1 MASKSQPPRSL
12 LYAPGSNPRALEKA
26 AGLSC
31 DAVFI
36 DLEDA
41 VAPEAKESA
50 RAAAVAAVKGGAFGD
65 RLTVI
70 RCNHPDSEWGPEDWA
85 AVCEAGP
92 DGVLA
97 PKIKTADDIGACDAL
112 LDAAPA
118 HTRLWAM
125 IETAASIM
133 NLRYIARRAD
143 DTRLAAL
150 ALGPNDL
157 SLELRCRKSP
167 GRAPLVP
174 ALAMTVAAARANGLW
189 VFDGVFNDFS
199 DATGFEAEANQ
210 AADLGF
216 DGKTLIHPSQ
226 IDAANRAFSPTQAD
240 AAWARKVIAAFAA
253 PQAAGMGAINLDGRM
268 VERLHLVEAERI
280 LALAARSGR

>member
-1 MASKSQPPRSL
+1 MADKSPPPRSL

-26 AGLSC
+26 ADLPC

-41 VAPEAKESA
+41 VAPEAKDAA
-50 RAAAVAAVKGGAFGD
+50 RAAAVAAVKTRAFGD

-70 RCNHPDSEWGPEDWA
+70 RCNHPDSPWGAEDFA
-85 AVCEAGP
+85 AACEAGP

-97 PKIKTADDIGACDAL
+97 PKIMAADDIGACDAL
-112 LDAAPA
+112 LATAPE

-125 IETAASIM
+125 IETAASIL
-133 NLRYIARRAD
+133 NLRDIARRAE
-143 DTRLAAL
+143 DTRLAAF
-150 ALGPNDL
+150 AVGPNDL
-157 SLELRCRKSP
+157 SLDLRCRKVP
-167 GRAPLVP
+167 GRAPLIP
-174 ALAMTVAAARANGLW
+174 ALAMTVAAARAHGLW

-199 DATGFEAEANQ
+199 DAVGFEAEAIQ

-226 IDAANRAFSPTQAD
+226 IEAANRAFSPTDAD
-240 AAWARKVIAAFAA
+240 AAWAHKVIAAFAS
-253 PQAAGMGAINLDGRM
+253 PEAAGKGAINLDGRM
-268 VERLHLVEAERI
+268 VERLHLAEAERI
-280 LALAARSGR
+280 LALTARAGR